1 MQNGVANSKNGDTKA
16 ISWQDICKCM
26 EKKKKRPHIAQR
38 RNNTSVNKKKGA
50 SLQLA
55 K

>member
-26 EKKKKRPHIAQR
+26 EKKKRPHIAQR